1 MTYPS
6 PVLTPIIKILI
17 VIMMMMM
24 MMQYKYDDEYGHIFI
39 RKEYID
45 KIKIES

>member
-1 MTYPS
+1 MSY
-6 PVLTPIIKILI
+6 KITQAIMI

-24 MMQYKYDDEYGHIFI
+24 MMQHKYDDEYGHIFI

>member
-1 MTYPS
+1 
-6 PVLTPIIKILI
+6 
-17 VIMMMMM
+17 MM